1 MKENAAEAISERFYY
16 VLDVIRER
24 EGMTTAD
31 MARVLGIRRPGL
43 YRCRAAGVVRLEW
56 FPILCLSFGTSA
68 DWLLTGRG
76 PMFSRRRRAK

>member
-1 MKENAAEAISERFYY
+1 MNESAKFGVSERFYRA
-16 VLDVIRER
+16 LDAILSRED
-24 EGMTTAD
+24 MTTAD

-43 YRCRAAGVVRLEW
+43 YRCRSTGVVRLEW

-76 PMFSRRRRAK
+76 PMFSRRRKAE